1 MSKPVFAANIGVL
14 ADEIGCSRES
24 LEITMVDA
32 SERIIILSALLLTV
46 IIVTAPIIQEIYEIK
61 MEETTSN
68 IIFRYGVS
76 GAMHSNELDTFKGI
90 FTQDMVNKD
99 PVTTKL
105 DLTQDELEAIYQ
117 KMVDIDFFP
126 YPKIYYPKEEGSVI
140 GSTEPFLTYYLEYL
154 NETGSKVVLWDTQ
167 FVAPEDIQYKNLRD
181 LAQLIIEIIKAKPEY

>member
-1 MSKPVFAANIGVL
+1 
-14 ADEIGCSRES
+14 
-24 LEITMVDA
+24 MVDA
-32 SERIIILSALLLTV
+32 SERIIILSALLLILITL
-46 IIVTAPIIQEIYEIK
+46 TAPMIQDKPEITTYS
-61 MEETTSN
+61 TTSN
-68 IIFRYGVS
+68 IIFRYGTS
-76 GAMHSNELDTFKGI
+76 GEMHSNELDTFTKHSNELDTFKGI
-90 FTQDMVNKD
+90 FTKDMVNKD

-117 KMVDIDFFP
+117 KMVDIDFFS

-181 LAQLIIEIIKAKPEY
+181 LAQLIIEIIQAKPEYQKLPKPTAGYA